1 MEQSVNPQ
9 TRLDSHSFV
18 TVCEYEFVGRFR
30 EGLCSRSASCS
41 HAGPGC
47 ARGDKG
53 IPSGGWSIPVLITA
67 LC

>member
-18 TVCEYEFVGRFR
+18 TVCEYEFVRRVR

-41 HAGPGC
+41 QVVHEVI
-47 ARGDKG
+47 RG
-53 IPSGGWSIPVLITA
+53 SLVVGGAS

>member
-9 TRLDSHSFV
+9 TQLDSHSFV
-18 TVCEYEFVGRFR
+18 TVCEYEFVGRVR

-41 HAGPGC
+41 HAGQVVHEVI
-47 ARGDKG
+47 RG
-53 IPSGGWSIPVLITA
+53 SLVVGGAS